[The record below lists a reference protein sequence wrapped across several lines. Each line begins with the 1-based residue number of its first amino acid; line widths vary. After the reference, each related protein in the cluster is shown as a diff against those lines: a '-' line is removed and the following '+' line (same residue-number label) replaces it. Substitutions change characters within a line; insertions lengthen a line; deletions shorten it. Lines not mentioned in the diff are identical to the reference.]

1 MIRTGPCG
9 EVTSLRWHFVFDFGL
24 REAAHLSWQSYEPS
38 LWFGYFLRTDLE
50 GEVNSLAFID
60 FNEWLIEVPGRST
73 PCAHALAS
81 SNTLNFLRVQYS
93 CNLFKTRTY
102 RCTAVNGINEK
113 NTRISRVQAT
123 TPSSEAAWT
132 KTNKTCL
139 WEKKATPAKG
149 ATLRE
154 SYDSTVKRVSGEQS
168 RRGLKKQTRKQRS
181 DSKLNGSEVPAE
193 VSVKQP
199 NKRLAGCWIKAKV
212 MLGAMKIIKTT
223 TTTQTATK
231 VLLHNQQLREDVN
244 KEEKGSNVRP
254 LFTKSYQW
262 I

>member
-1 MIRTGPCG
+1 MYFYIFTYWFPRPARGLIGTRHLDLVSSLLEVVRDGP
-9 EVTSLRWHFVFDFGL
+9 
-24 REAAHLSWQSYEPS
+24 P
-38 LWFGYFLRTDLE
+38 
-50 GEVNSLAFID
+50 
-60 FNEWLIEVPGRST
+60 
-73 PCAHALAS
+73 AHASILLAQ
-81 SNTLNFLRVQYS
+81 FPS
-93 CNLFKTRTY
+93 CNCFNTRTY
-102 RCTAVNGINEK
+102 RYEWK
-113 NTRISRVQAT
+113 ELENTRISRVQAT